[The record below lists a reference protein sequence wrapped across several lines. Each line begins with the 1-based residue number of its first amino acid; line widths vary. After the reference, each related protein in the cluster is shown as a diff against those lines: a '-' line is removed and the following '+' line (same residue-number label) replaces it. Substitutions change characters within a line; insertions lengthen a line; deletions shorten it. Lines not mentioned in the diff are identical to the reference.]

1 MVFQFVFLLTMFVIL
16 LEVWINSITPH
27 NKESTCQKISLA
39 RKTFSTENMKY
50 IKNLPSDIHVLY
62 FSAILESRL

>member
-16 LEVWINSITPH
+16 LEVWINSITQH

-50 IKNLPSDIHVLY
+50 FPFDINAVY
-62 FSAILESRL
+62 FQSRL